1 MPAVLYTPAKI
12 NLCLEVLGK
21 RDDGY
26 HEIATVMQTVTWF
39 DRMTVEAVDGPDMLS
54 VCGPACAGVPDD
66 DSNLVLKAADLLRE
80 KTGVKKGAK
89 ILLEKSIPHGS
100 GLGGGSS
107 NAAAALAILN
117 RLWETGLP
125 HSELVEIASGIGS
138 DVPFFLSG
146 GLALAEGR
154 GEKITKLPQ
163 VSSSLYFVLIT
174 PPLHVSTAAV
184 YNKLKTYLTFSNQY
198 SKLKRLS
205 GVEARGRSQ
214 TPAADIAEVFGV
226 NDLQGAAFQIYP
238 QLAATWKVF
247 EKLPFI
253 ARGMSGSGSCLYGV
267 CTSRKEAIVGAD
279 AASDAGIG
287 RVTVVQEYRGPFLAF
302 GASGLCMYHGKE

>member
-1 MPAVLYTPAKI
+1 MPAAFYTPAKI

-26 HEIATVMQTVTWF
+26 HEIATLMQTVTLF
-39 DRMTVEAVDGPDMLS
+39 DRMTVEAVDGPDILS
-54 VCGPACAGVPDD
+54 VCGPAGEGVPDD
-66 DSNLVLKAADLLRE
+66 RSNLVLKAADLLRK

-107 NAAAALAILN
+107 NAATTLSVLN
-117 RLWETGLP
+117 RIWETGLP
-125 HSELVEIASGIGS
+125 HSELAEIAAGIGS

-184 YNKLKTYLTFSNQY
+184 YNKLKTYLTFSKEY
-198 SKLKRLS
+198 SKLKRLY
-205 GVEARGRSQ
+205 GVEARGRSR
-214 TPAADIAEVFGV
+214 TPATDIAEVIGV

-238 QLAATWKVF
+238 QLAATWKVL
-247 EKLPFI
+247 EKLPFS

-267 CTSRKEAIVGAD
+267 FNTRGEAIVGAD
-279 AASDAGIG
+279 AARDAGIG
-287 RVTVVQEYRGPFLAF
+287 RVIVVQEYRGPFLAT
-302 GASGLCMYHGKE
+302 GVSGQ

>member
-12 NLCLEVLGK
+12 NLCLEALGK

-26 HEIATVMQTVTWF
+26 HEIATLMQTVTLF
-39 DRMTVEAVDGPDMLS
+39 DRMTVEAVDGPDALTVRGS
-54 VCGPACAGVPDD
+54 ESAGVPDD
-66 DSNLVLKAADLLRE
+66 HSNLALKAADRLRE

-89 ILLEKSIPHGS
+89 ILLEKSIPHGA

-107 NAAAALAILN
+107 NAAATLAVLN

-125 HSELVEIASGIGS
+125 HSELAEIAAGIGS

-154 GEKITKLPQ
+154 GEKIARLPQ
-163 VSSSLYFVLIT
+163 VSPSLYFVLIV

-184 YNKLKTYLTFSNQY
+184 YNKLKTCLTFSKQS

-214 TPAADIAEVFGV
+214 TPTADMAEVIGI

-238 QLAATWKVF
+238 QLAATWKVL
-247 EKLPFI
+247 EKLSFN

-267 CTSRKEAIVGAD
+267 FNTRWEATVGAE
-279 AASDAGIG
+279 AAYAAGIG
-287 RVTVVQEYRGPFLAF
+287 RVIVVQEYRGPFLAI
-302 GASGLCMYHGKE
+302 GVSGQ